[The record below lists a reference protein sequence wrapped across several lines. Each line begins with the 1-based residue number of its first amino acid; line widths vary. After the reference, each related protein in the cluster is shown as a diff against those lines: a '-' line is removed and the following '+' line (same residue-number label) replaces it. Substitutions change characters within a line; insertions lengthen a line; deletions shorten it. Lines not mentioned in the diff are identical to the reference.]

1 MSKVYIVAAKR
12 TAIGSF
18 MGSLSS
24 VKPAKLGGTVIK
36 KIIEETKIDPK
47 NIDEVIL
54 GNVLSA
60 GQGQGVGET
69 SCIRWR
75 DSSGSSCVYS

>member
-18 MGSLSS
+18 MGSLSK
-24 VKPAKLGGTVIK
+24 VKPAALGGTVIK
-36 KIIEETKIDPK
+36 NIIEETKIDPK

-60 GQGQGVGET
+60 GQGQGAQDGCRQRPHLAVVAPG
-69 SCIRWR
+69 W
-75 DSSGSSCVYS
+75 